1 LRNERLD
8 HYRAIDHEADAGFEI
23 FGKTLEEL
31 YQNGAEAL
39 FSLIV
44 DHGKAKPEKAKRLD
58 LKDDNGLL
66 VVFLNE
72 LLYFWDTDGF
82 IPKEFSLKIQR
93 GKLTGTV
100 IGTIFDPRR
109 DKMRH
114 EVKAVTYH
122 EFSVK
127 QENGLF
133 RARVIVD
140 V

>member
-1 LRNERLD
+1 MD
-8 HYRAIDHEADAGFEI
+8 HYRAVDHEADAGFEI
-23 FGKTLEEL
+23 YGKTLEEL

-44 DHGKAKPEKAKRLD
+44 TQGKAKPEKGKRLD

-72 LLYFWDTDGF
+72 LLYFWDTEGF
-82 IPKEFSLKIQR
+82 IPKEFSLKIDK

-100 IGTIFDPRR
+100 IGAIFDPAKDTIRQ
-109 DKMRH
+109 

-122 EFSVK
+122 QFSVEK
-127 QENGLF
+127 EKDLLK
-133 RARVIVD
+133 ARVIVD
-140 V
+140 L

>member
-1 LRNERLD
+1 LD

-23 FGKTLEEL
+23 YGKTMEEL

-44 DHGKAKPEKAKRLD
+44 DHGKAKPEKGKRLD

-72 LLYFWDTDGF
+72 LLYFWDTEGF
-82 IPKEFSLKIQR
+82 IPKEFSLRIEK

-100 IGTIFDPRR
+100 IGTIYDPRR
-109 DKMRH
+109 DKMKQ

-122 EFSVK
+122 NFSTVEE
-127 QENGLF
+127 QGLYK
-133 RARVIVD
+133 ARVIVD
-140 V
+140 L

>member
-1 LRNERLD
+1 MDR
-8 HYRAIDHEADAGFEI
+8 YKIVDHEADTGFEI
-23 FGKTLEEL
+23 YGKTLEEL

-44 DHGKAKPEKAKRLD
+44 SHGKIKPEKGKRLD
-58 LKDDNGLL
+58 LKNDDGLL

-72 LLYFWDTDGF
+72 LLYFWETEGF
-82 IPKEFSLKIQR
+82 IPREFSLKVER
-93 GKLTGTV
+93 GRLTGTV
-100 IGTIFDPRR
+100 IGGIFDPTRDTIRR
-109 DKMRH
+109 

-122 EFSVK
+122 QFSMRHEK
-127 QENGLF
+127 GLF